1 MTPLA
6 RIRRR
11 MGQQRGFTLIELL
24 VSMTVGIVIVGVAF
38 GLLDAVVRTFGS
50 SGERVDV
57 SQRGR
62 QAIDGITQKLRS
74 QVCGGGPTAAN
85 PAAQYTPIFT
95 AADKNKI
102 VFWSD
107 TGDKNADGTTPK
119 GKRVR
124 GLEFSNNTIYELEFP
139 GTGQDPA
146 ATPAKREL
154 VTDVAEN
161 NGTGSA
167 KGLFRFYAYNPEAAN
182 QSAVPAPPLYL
193 ELTGSPI
200 LPAADLK
207 RIVRVTVAFT
217 AFPRKGQPSDSVAA
231 DFNSDFLSRT
241 AASPYE
247 FTEVPT
253 DAGVLEPR
261 CK

>member
-11 MGQQRGFTLIELL
+11 LGQQRGFTLIELL
-24 VSMTVGIVIVGVAF
+24 VSMTVGVVLVGVAF

-62 QAIDGITQKLRS
+62 QAVDTITQKLRS
-74 QVCGGGPTAAN
+74 QVCGGGPTTAD
-85 PAAQYTPIFT
+85 PAAEYTPIFT
-95 AADKNKI
+95 YADKNRV

-107 TGDKNADGTTPK
+107 VGDKAANGITPL
-119 GKRVR
+119 GKRLR
-124 GLEFSNNTIYELEFP
+124 GLELSSNTISELEFP
-139 GTGQDPA
+139 GSGQNPSA
-146 ATPAKREL
+146 IPSKRDL
-154 VTDVAEN
+154 VTDVAAN
-161 NGTGSA
+161 NGSGSA
-167 KGLFRFYAYNPEAAN
+167 KGLFRFYAYNPAAADQTAN
-182 QSAVPAPPLYL
+182 APLYL
-193 ELTGSPI
+193 ELTGAP
-200 LPAADLK
+200 LAAADLK

-217 AFPRKGQPSDSVAA
+217 AFPHKGQATDSVAA
-231 DFNSDFLSRT
+231 DFNGDFLSRT

-247 FTEVPT
+247 FTEPPT
-253 DAGVLEPR
+253 DPTVVEPR

>member
-1 MTPLA
+1 LRAMTLPA

-11 MGQQRGFTLIELL
+11 MAHQRGFTLIELL

-38 GLLDAVVRTFGS
+38 GLLDAVVRSFGT

-62 QAIDGITQKLRS
+62 QAMDSVTQKLRS
-74 QVCGGGPTAAN
+74 QVCGGTA
-85 PAAQYTPIFT
+85 PDFTPSFT
-95 AADKNKI
+95 YADKNRV

-107 TGDKNADGTTPK
+107 VGDKNADGVTPK

-124 GLEFSNNTIYELEFP
+124 GLEFSANTIAELEFP
-139 GTGQDPA
+139 GTGQDPTA
-146 ATPAKREL
+146 APSKREI

-161 NGTGSA
+161 NGSAAA
-167 KGLFRFYAYNPEAAN
+167 KGLFRFYAYNPAAAN
-182 QSAVPAPPLYL
+182 QATVPAPPLYL
-193 ELTGSPI
+193 ELTGAPLS
-200 LPAADLK
+200 AADLK

-217 AFPRKGQPSDSVAA
+217 AFPRKGQPTDPVAA
-231 DFNSDFLSRT
+231 DFHGDFLSRT

-247 FTEVPT
+247 FTDVPT
-253 DAGVLEPR
+253 NPAVVEPR